1 MLPNL
6 HTTRITQLFSHIV
19 KIMNREPILEAI
31 INQNQN
37 LPDVAYG
44 MPVNNI
50 IQNNTIDS
58 NQSGTKITQVEG

>member
-6 HTTRITQLFSHIV
+6 HRTRITQWFSHIV
-19 KIMNREPILEAI
+19 KIMNREPILEGI
-31 INQNQN
+31 INQN

>member
-1 MLPNL
+1 
-6 HTTRITQLFSHIV
+6 
-19 KIMNREPILEAI
+19 MNREPILEAI

>member
-1 MLPNL
+1 L

-37 LPDVAYG
+37 LPDVAYE
-44 MPVNNI
+44 MPVNHI

-58 NQSGTKITQVEG
+58 NQAEQK

>member
-1 MLPNL
+1 MLPNS

>member
-6 HTTRITQLFSHIV
+6 HTTHITQLFSHIV

>member
-1 MLPNL
+1 
-6 HTTRITQLFSHIV
+6 
-19 KIMNREPILEAI
+19 MNREPILEAI

-37 LPDVAYG
+37 LPDVADE
-44 MPVNNI
+44 MPANHI